1 MVQQAAITLSGG
13 APSISCLLCAR
24 CKWPLIA
31 KSDII
36 AERAQD
42 VWTGA
47 VYSYELEVLGEDTWV
62 YSATN
67 PNANRFDVIKC
78 GASCGQAILHESDKF
93 TDLHSWFPAYEWSM
107 ASCCSCG
114 EHLGW
119 AFSLKEPAQGTPLA
133 GGEASE
139 SETKEAKKERPS
151 AANDSPTEGGATRAQ
166 DDEGEKA
173 EDVLPEPKA
182 SSAAS
187 SQDQTKATGQ
197 EAEGAA
203 ASQVAESAP
212 RPVNFFGIIVTK
224 CVADE
229 HYSLSA
235 YDDAMAAGE
244 LRRNEL
250 RERRELQ
257 LRLPALV
264 NAMDNRVLAMN
275 IMQGLV
281 ELEAN
286 GQQLTMMQ
294 LRGLVGSLEEGAA
307 ARRNGTATGNT
318 KKNSKGRR

>member
-1 MVQQAAITLSGG
+1 
-13 APSISCLLCAR
+13 
-24 CKWPLIA
+24 
-31 KSDII
+31 
-36 AERAQD
+36 
-42 VWTGA
+42 
-47 VYSYELEVLGEDTWV
+47 
-62 YSATN
+62 
-67 PNANRFDVIKC
+67 
-78 GASCGQAILHESDKF
+78 
-93 TDLHSWFPAYEWSM
+93 
-107 ASCCSCG
+107 
-114 EHLGW
+114 
-119 AFSLKEPAQGTPLA
+119 
-133 GGEASE
+133 
-139 SETKEAKKERPS
+139 
-151 AANDSPTEGGATRAQ
+151 
-166 DDEGEKA
+166 
-173 EDVLPEPKA
+173 
-182 SSAAS
+182 
-187 SQDQTKATGQ
+187 
-197 EAEGAA
+197 
-203 ASQVAESAP
+203 
-212 RPVNFFGIIVTK
+212 VNFFGIIVTK